1 MIGWTIDYILTCL
14 TLHGLFS
21 SLLLLV
27 FVWRYSLTLTTFYAA
42 EDYSMSLTFG
52 VWLAL
57 SSWGLHL
64 VADYLSLGF

>member
-1 MIGWTIDYILTCL
+1 MWTIDYILTCL

-27 FVWRYSLTLTTFYAA
+27 FAWRYSLIATTWFAA
-42 EDYSMSLTFG
+42 EDYSMSRWFYWW
-52 VWLAL
+52 VVL
-57 SSWGLHL
+57 SSWGWHL